1 MKITFFEVRE
11 KEQDFLAPPLQ
22 VHGLSFFKEKLD
34 LETLNKA
41 KDADIISVFINS
53 EVTKEIID
61 ALPKLKLI
69 ATRSTGFD
77 HINIAYAK
85 EKGIAVATVPSYG
98 THAVAE
104 FAFALILDLSRKVS
118 NANRQIREEASFN
131 ISNFQGFDLFEKTLG
146 VVGTGK
152 IGKNMVKIAKGFGMK
167 VIAFDSF
174 PDQKFAQENNFQYL
188 PLNDVLVNSD
198 IITLHTPYNKD
209 THHLINKE
217 NIKLFKKGSY
227 FINTARGEIID
238 TEALFFG
245 LKEGIIAGAGL
256 DVLEGER
263 KLKEEV
269 EFIAHGYSDVDN
281 FKTLLEDH
289 ILMEMP
295 NVIVTPHIAFFS
307 REAEMEILKITA
319 ENILAFNSGTQK
331 NVL

>member
-146 VVGTGK
+146 VVGTCK

-319 ENILAFNSGTQK
+319 ENILAFNSGTQ
-331 NVL
+331 

>member
-319 ENILAFNSGTQK
+319 ENILA
-331 NVL
+331 L